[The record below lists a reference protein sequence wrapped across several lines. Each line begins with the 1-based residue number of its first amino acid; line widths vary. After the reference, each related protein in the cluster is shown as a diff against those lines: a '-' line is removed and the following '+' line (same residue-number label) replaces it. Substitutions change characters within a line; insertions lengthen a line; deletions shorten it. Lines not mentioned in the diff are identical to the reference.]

1 MQAILALFPAND
13 YTLLAFIVLLPLLGA
28 AVNGLFGK
36 RLGKEAVSLLA
47 LSVIFISFAL
57 AVLTFFGLSHAQE
70 GEAAARFYWK
80 GWEWFHLTQQNGS
93 SVALNVAFSVDA
105 LSGTMALI
113 VTGVG
118 FLIHL
123 YSVSYMAE
131 DPGFHRFLSYLNLF
145 IFSMLVLI
153 LGDSLPVLFVGWE
166 GVGLCSYLL
175 IGFWFEDDKNA
186 AAGKKAFVTNRIGDF
201 GLLVAMGLLLYYTG
215 ALDWSGMAGGAK
227 NLLTPLQVWP
237 LGTHVPAASLF
248 PHGIE
253 VWLNEPRYVSA
264 ATLVGLALFL
274 GAAGKSAQLP
284 LYVWLPDAMAGP
296 TPVSALI
303 HAATMVTTGIYMIA
317 RLHLVFL
324 ASPFALEVV
333 AIVGAATALFAAT
346 IALVQTDI
354 KKMLAYST
362 VSQLGYMVL
371 TLGVGAFASAIFHVM
386 THAFFKALLFL
397 GAGSVIHGMSGEQ
410 DVSQMGGLRQKMPI
424 TWWTFLV
431 GTLAIA
437 GAPGFAGFF
446 SKDEILAHTWGTGH
460 YALWA
465 VGALTA
471 GLTAF
476 YMFRLLFLTFF
487 GELRAAPEVAH
498 HVHESPPV
506 MTAPLVILAALSIV
520 GGWVGLP
527 DGWLWGPAFDRF
539 LAPVTGHPALGEHGA
554 GVETALMVV
563 TTLLAAAGATLAYVF
578 YVRMPGLPYLLAWRL
593 KPVYELLVGKYWVDE
608 LYDALVVRPYVAL
621 STLLWR
627 IVDQTIIDGAVNGV
641 ATAVVVNGQLWRYVQ
656 DGN

>member
-1 MQAILALFPAND
+1 MHGGEIIPTSTLWLIPALPLAGLLLAIVFGDRKRLVTIVAPGVVGIAFAVALASVV
-13 YTLLAFIVLLPLLGA
+13 TLLRAPAGARLVDDVYPWIVAGPFRA
-28 AVNGLFGK
+28 D
-36 RLGKEAVSLLA
+36 
-47 LSVIFISFAL
+47 
-57 AVLTFFGLSHAQE
+57 
-70 GEAAARFYWK
+70 
-80 GWEWFHLTQQNGS
+80 
-93 SVALNVAFSVDA
+93 VAFRVDA
-105 LSGTMALI
+105 LAAVMVLI

-118 FLIHL
+118 FLIHV
-123 YSVSYMAE
+123 YSVGYMAHDE
-131 DPGFHRFLSYLNLF
+131 SLPRFFAYLNLF
-145 IFSMLVLI
+145 MFAMLLLVLADN
-153 LGDSLPVLFVGWE
+153 LVVLFVGWE

-175 IGFWFEDDKNA
+175 IGFWYEKDANA
-186 AAGKKAFVTNRIGDF
+186 AAGKKAFVVNRIGDLGF
-201 GLLVAMGLLLYYTG
+201 VLGLLLLAWSTAANG
-215 ALDWSGMAGGAK
+215 AISLDVAHVEEHVHMLAPQTATAVA
-227 NLLTPLQVWP
+227 LLL
-237 LGTHVPAASLF
+237 
-248 PHGIE
+248 
-253 VWLNEPRYVSA
+253 
-264 ATLVGLALFL
+264 LV

-303 HAATMVTTGIYMIA
+303 HAATMVTAGIYMIA

-354 KKMLAYST
+354 KKVLAYST

-371 TLGVGAFASAIFHVM
+371 ALGVGAFASAIFHVM

-410 DVSQMGGLRQKMPI
+410 DVSQMGGLREKMPI

-487 GELRAAPEVAH
+487 GELRAAPEIAH
-498 HVHESPPV
+498 DVHESPPV
-506 MTAPLVILAALSIV
+506 MTVPLVILAALSIV

-527 DGWLWGPAFDRF
+527 EGWLWGPAFGRF
-539 LAPVTGHPALGEHGA
+539 LAPVTAHSALGEHGA
-554 GVETALMVV
+554 GVETALMLVA
-563 TTLLAAAGATLAYVF
+563 TLLAAGGATLAYVF

-593 KPVYELLVGKYWVDE
+593 KPVYELLVGKYWIDE
-608 LYDALVVRPYVAL
+608 LYDAVVVRPYVAL
-621 STLLWR
+621 SNLLWR
-627 IVDQTIIDGAVNGV
+627 IVDQMMIDGAVNGV
-641 ATAVVVNGQLWRYVQ
+641 ATTVLVNGQLWRYVQ
-656 DGN
+656 DGNVQHYALVFLGGAIALLSYYLVR

>member
-1 MQAILALFPAND
+1 MHGGEIIPTSTLWLIPALPLAGL
-13 YTLLAFIVLLPLLGA
+13 LLAIV
-28 AVNGLFGK
+28 FGDRK
-36 RLGKEAVSLLA
+36 RLVTIVAPGVVGIAFAV
-47 LSVIFISFAL
+47 AL
-57 AVLTFFGLSHAQE
+57 ASV
-70 GEAAARFYWK
+70 
-80 GWEWFHLTQQNGS
+80 
-93 SVALNVAFSVDA
+93 VALLRAPAGARLVDDVYPWIVAGPFRADVAFRVDA
-105 LSGTMALI
+105 LAAVMVLI

-118 FLIHL
+118 FLIHV
-123 YSVSYMAE
+123 YSVGYMAHDE
-131 DPGFHRFLSYLNLF
+131 SLPRFFAYLNLF
-145 IFSMLVLI
+145 MFAMLLLVLADN
-153 LGDSLPVLFVGWE
+153 LVVLFVGWE

-175 IGFWFEDDKNA
+175 IGFWYEKDANA
-186 AAGKKAFVTNRIGDF
+186 AAGKKAFVVNRIGDLGF
-201 GLLVAMGLLLYYTG
+201 VLGLLLLAWSTAANG
-215 ALDWSGMAGGAK
+215 AISLDVAHVEEHVHMLAPQTATAVA
-227 NLLTPLQVWP
+227 LLL
-237 LGTHVPAASLF
+237 
-248 PHGIE
+248 
-253 VWLNEPRYVSA
+253 
-264 ATLVGLALFL
+264 LV

-303 HAATMVTTGIYMIA
+303 HAATMVTAGIYMIA
-317 RLHLVFL
+317 RLHVVFL

-354 KKMLAYST
+354 KKVLAYST

-371 TLGVGAFASAIFHVM
+371 ALGVGAFASAIFHVM

-410 DVSQMGGLRQKMPI
+410 DVSQMGGLREKMPI

-487 GELRAAPEVAH
+487 GELRAAPEIAH

-506 MTAPLVILAALSIV
+506 MTVPLVILAALSIV

-527 DGWLWGPAFDRF
+527 EGWLWGPAFGRF
-539 LAPVTGHPALGEHGA
+539 LAPVTGHSALGEHGA
-554 GVETALMVV
+554 GVETALMLVA
-563 TTLLAAAGATLAYVF
+563 TLLAAGGATLAYVF

-593 KPVYELLVGKYWVDE
+593 KPVYELLVGKYWIDE
-608 LYDALVVRPYVAL
+608 LYDAVVVRPYVAM
-621 STLLWR
+621 SNLLWR
-627 IVDQTIIDGAVNGV
+627 IVDQMMIDGAVNGV
-641 ATAVVVNGQLWRYVQ
+641 ATTVLVNGQLWRYVQ
-656 DGN
+656 DGNVQHYALVFLGGAIALLSYYLVR

>member
-1 MQAILALFPAND
+1 MHGGEIIPTSTLWLIPALPLAGLLLAIIFGDRKRLVTIVAPGVVGIAFAVALASVV
-13 YTLLAFIVLLPLLGA
+13 TLLRAPAGARLVDDVYPWIVAGPFRA
-28 AVNGLFGK
+28 D
-36 RLGKEAVSLLA
+36 
-47 LSVIFISFAL
+47 
-57 AVLTFFGLSHAQE
+57 
-70 GEAAARFYWK
+70 
-80 GWEWFHLTQQNGS
+80 
-93 SVALNVAFSVDA
+93 VAFRVDA
-105 LSGTMALI
+105 LAAVMVLI

-118 FLIHL
+118 FLIHV
-123 YSVSYMAE
+123 YSVGYMAHDE
-131 DPGFHRFLSYLNLF
+131 SLPRFFAYLNLF
-145 IFSMLVLI
+145 MFAMLLLVLADN
-153 LGDSLPVLFVGWE
+153 LVVLFVGWE

-175 IGFWFEDDKNA
+175 IGFWYEKDANA
-186 AAGKKAFVTNRIGDF
+186 AAGKKAFVVNRIGDLGF
-201 GLLVAMGLLLYYTG
+201 VLGLLLLAWSTAANG
-215 ALDWSGMAGGAK
+215 AISLDVAHVEEHVHMLAPQTATAVA
-227 NLLTPLQVWP
+227 LLL
-237 LGTHVPAASLF
+237 
-248 PHGIE
+248 
-253 VWLNEPRYVSA
+253 
-264 ATLVGLALFL
+264 LV

-303 HAATMVTTGIYMIA
+303 HAATMVTAGIYMIA

-354 KKMLAYST
+354 KKVLAYST

-371 TLGVGAFASAIFHVM
+371 ALGVGAFASAIFHVM

-410 DVSQMGGLRQKMPI
+410 DVSQMGGLREKMPI

-487 GELRAAPEVAH
+487 GELRAAPEIAH
-498 HVHESPPV
+498 HVHESPPI
-506 MTAPLVILAALSIV
+506 MTVPLVILAALSIV

-527 DGWLWGPAFDRF
+527 EGWLWGPAFGRF
-539 LAPVTGHPALGEHGA
+539 LAPVTGHSALGEHGA
-554 GVETALMVV
+554 GVETALMLVA
-563 TTLLAAAGATLAYVF
+563 TLLAAGGATLAYVF

-593 KPVYELLVGKYWVDE
+593 KPVYELLVGKYWIDE
-608 LYDALVVRPYVAL
+608 LYDAVVVRPYVAL
-621 STLLWR
+621 SNLLWR
-627 IVDQTIIDGAVNGV
+627 IVDQMMIDGAVNGV
-641 ATAVVVNGQLWRYVQ
+641 ATTVLVNGQLWRYVQ
-656 DGN
+656 DGNVQHYALVFLGGAIALLSYYLVR